1 MTTLI
6 ETDARSRVVLPGH
19 ATKKFLVHEQDDGSV
34 LLEPAR
40 VISEAQYE
48 YDTTA
53 ALQELLTRA
62 AQAPTVART
71 RARQHG

>member
-19 ATKKFLVHEQDDGSV
+19 ANKKFLVHEQDDGSV

-48 YDTTA
+48 YDTNA

-62 AQAPTVART
+62 AQAPTVARP